1 MRIFY
6 FSDILKYNYSVTYII
21 RMKSL
26 EKSGFTLIEVLVAS
40 VILSSVFF
48 AILTLISGNARQ
60 ATNLEHSRTM
70 DELFLSSKT
79 CIESF

>member
-6 FSDILKYNYSVTYII
+6 FSDILGYNYSVTYIV